1 MENRKFVS
9 KFKHILKAEIMSL
22 YYRLLDQAQ
31 ALLPERYPSRPAQV
45 AEAVEA
51 YGSPNLQGLLS
62 DKILLSRLIQQ
73 GLPVDLF
80 RAVEARLP
88 YSEAEWAALLNIS
101 LKTLQRYKAAPDFRF
116 KPLHAEKILELAAL
130 MVLGETTFNDSATF
144 QRWLTAPNTALGGV
158 APSEFVQD
166 SFGQELVRAELIRIE
181 HGLFS

>member
-1 MENRKFVS
+1 ML
-9 KFKHILKAEIMSL
+9 LKVVIMSL
-22 YYRLLDQAQ
+22 YHALLDQAQ
-31 ALLPERYPSRPAQV
+31 ALIPERYPGPPAQV

-51 YGSPNLQGLLS
+51 YGRPDLPGLLS

-73 GLPVDLF
+73 GLPVAIF

-101 LKTLQRYKAAPDFRF
+101 LKTLQRYKAASDFRF
-116 KPLHAEKILELAAL
+116 KPLLAEKILELAAL

-144 QRWLTAPNTALGGV
+144 QRWLTAPNTALGGR